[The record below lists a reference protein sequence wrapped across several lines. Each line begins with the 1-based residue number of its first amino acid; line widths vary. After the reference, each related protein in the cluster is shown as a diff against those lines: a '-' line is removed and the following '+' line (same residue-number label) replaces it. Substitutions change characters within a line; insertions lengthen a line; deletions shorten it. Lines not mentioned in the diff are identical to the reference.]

1 MALDTWFHVTFD
13 EKFIGIHINPP
24 EREESRARIKWDEI
38 MRVCFRPAD
47 FLGSDEILIF
57 VEGKEESYLIPV
69 EADGGFELWDQI
81 IDRELFDAQLAI
93 KLATSSDEEFH
104 YWPSMDEE

>member
-1 MALDTWFHVTFD
+1 MALNTWFHVTID
-13 EKFIGIHINPP
+13 GAFIDIHLHPP
-24 EREESRARIKWDEI
+24 GGEEQRSRIKWDSI
-38 MRVCFRPAD
+38 VRVCFRPAD

-57 VEGKEESYLIPV
+57 VEGKEESYLVPV

-81 IDRELFDAQLAI
+81 IDRELFDAELAI

-104 YWPSMDEE
+104 CWPAAKED

>member
-1 MALDTWFHVTFD
+1 MAIDTWFHVKFD
-13 EKFIGIHINPP
+13 EEFIDIHLHPP
-24 EREESRARIKWDEI
+24 GGEEQRGRIGWDSI
-38 MRVCFRPAD
+38 VRVCFRPAD

-81 IDRELFDAQLAI
+81 IDREIFDAELAI

-104 YWPSMDEE
+104 CWPSSEEE